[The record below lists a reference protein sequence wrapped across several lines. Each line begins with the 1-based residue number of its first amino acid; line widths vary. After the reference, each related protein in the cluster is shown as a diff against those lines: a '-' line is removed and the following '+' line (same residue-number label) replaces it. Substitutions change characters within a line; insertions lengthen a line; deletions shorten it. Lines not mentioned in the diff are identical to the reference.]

1 MKILSKTPEITFDD
15 VLLLPQFSKFSIN
28 QENKIVDLSTKISK
42 KLSIDIPII
51 SSPMPGVT
59 EDEMAITIG
68 KMGGI
73 GFIHSFQ
80 SFDRQL
86 NQVNKVKK
94 QKIKVAATVIAQ
106 SEDALRHIEKLL
118 NLGTDL
124 ICLYTYHSLNQETI
138 KFIKEIKK
146 RFPKIQLSTG
156 PIATKEAVK
165 RLSEAGIDS
174 LNVGVG
180 PGSHCT
186 TRLMTGVGR
195 PQLSAV
201 LECSKEA
208 KKYGIPIISEGGI
221 KYPGD
226 ISKALAFG
234 ASAVMI
240 GGMFSG
246 TAESPGEIF
255 YKDKQKFKAS
265 WGMCSN
271 TAMTHQHLKIKYNIN
286 FIVSVKKYIKSIL
299 PLEKFK
305 EKNSEKKTLF
315 EEGTE
320 GLIKYK
326 GSVVPIIKELIGGTR
341 RSMWYQGSTN
351 IGELQKKSKVILTSK
366 NTLNENIPRI

>member
-138 KFIKEIKK
+138 KFFQK
-146 RFPKIQLSTG
+146 R
-156 PIATKEAVK
+156 
-165 RLSEAGIDS
+165 
-174 LNVGVG
+174 
-180 PGSHCT
+180 
-186 TRLMTGVGR
+186 R
-195 PQLSAV
+195 P
-201 LECSKEA
+201 
-208 KKYGIPIISEGGI
+208 
-221 KYPGD
+221 
-226 ISKALAFG
+226 
-234 ASAVMI
+234 
-240 GGMFSG
+240 
-246 TAESPGEIF
+246 
-255 YKDKQKFKAS
+255 
-265 WGMCSN
+265 
-271 TAMTHQHLKIKYNIN
+271 
-286 FIVSVKKYIKSIL
+286 
-299 PLEKFK
+299 
-305 EKNSEKKTLF
+305 
-315 EEGTE
+315 
-320 GLIKYK
+320 
-326 GSVVPIIKELIGGTR
+326 
-341 RSMWYQGSTN
+341 
-351 IGELQKKSKVILTSK
+351 
-366 NTLNENIPRI
+366 